1 VITRDALFVAATL
14 LATTVGGAQARR
26 DSVAPL
32 LPSISVTATRTDLV
46 ATAQAIS
53 TTTFDRAAL
62 RSAGVTQVADI
73 VRLMPGT
80 SVLAGGSFGAQT
92 ALFMRGGESDYAQVL
107 VDGVPINAP
116 GGFFDFGQLTLD
128 NVDRVEIVRGP
139 ASLLYGSDAVSGVIQ
154 IFTRRGEAT
163 TRASATLGS
172 GNYGARR
179 YEGNASGTLQSVRW
193 SLGAARH
200 ATDGILAFNNAFTN
214 DAVSAT
220 AAWDG
225 ARFSVSSALRY
236 TDHEYRY
243 PTDGGGVLADSNALA
258 TTTRVVASA
267 DVGYRVRPNL
277 TVRART
283 THNVAEPRLRDL
295 ADGPADTV
303 GFFGFR
309 SDAEVTRRLVEL
321 RAEAIVAPG
330 HVLTVAAERATDREV
345 NSSVSFSSFG
355 DFPGALDAE
364 RTNDAVVAQLVGN
377 VGLRSTYI
385 VGVRRDENSAFGS
398 FTTARAAGA
407 VRVTPSTSLR
417 GSIGTAFKA
426 PTFFENFATGFT
438 LGNPA
443 LAPERTQS
451 VELGLVQDLTD
462 GRGSIGVTAFTQ
474 RFRDVIQYTATVPSG
489 APNFANLATARADG
503 VELEGR
509 WRVVGAV
516 QVHGSYT
523 YLDTEVTDAGANEGP
538 SATFVNGDRLLRRP
552 TNLAVLGTR
561 WARGRAS
568 VDLSATYTG
577 ERDDRDFTAFPATP
591 VSQPAFTRVDLALA
605 WPLPQVARGI
615 PLTGVAR
622 AENLFNAY
630 YEPTLGFRAPGR
642 SIFVGVRI
650 GD

>member
-1 VITRDALFVAATL
+1 
-14 LATTVGGAQARR
+14 
-26 DSVAPL
+26 
-32 LPSISVTATRTDLV
+32 
-46 ATAQAIS
+46 
-53 TTTFDRAAL
+53 
-62 RSAGVTQVADI
+62 
-73 VRLMPGT
+73 
-80 SVLAGGSFGAQT
+80 
-92 ALFMRGGESDYAQVL
+92 
-107 VDGVPINAP
+107 
-116 GGFFDFGQLTLD
+116 
-128 NVDRVEIVRGP
+128 
-139 ASLLYGSDAVSGVIQ
+139 
-154 IFTRRGEAT
+154 
-163 TRASATLGS
+163 
-172 GNYGARR
+172 
-179 YEGNASGTLQSVRW
+179 
-193 SLGAARH
+193 
-200 ATDGILAFNNAFTN
+200 
-214 DAVSAT
+214 
-220 AAWDG
+220 
-225 ARFSVSSALRY
+225 
-236 TDHEYRY
+236 
-243 PTDGGGVLADSNALA
+243 
-258 TTTRVVASA
+258 
-267 DVGYRVRPNL
+267 
-277 TVRART
+277 
-283 THNVAEPRLRDL
+283 
-295 ADGPADTV
+295 
-303 GFFGFR
+303 
-309 SDAEVTRRLVEL
+309 
-321 RAEAIVAPG
+321 
-330 HVLTVAAERATDREV
+330 
-345 NSSVSFSSFG
+345 
-355 DFPGALDAE
+355 
-364 RTNDAVVAQLVGN
+364 
-377 VGLRSTYI
+377 

-503 VELEGR
+503 IELEGR

-605 WPLPQVARGI
+605 WPLLSAAGSI

-642 SIFVGVRI
+642 SVFVGVRI

>member
-1 VITRDALFVAATL
+1 MISRNVLLGAATL
-14 LATTVGGAQARR
+14 LTATVGGAQTRR

-32 LPSISVTATRTDLV
+32 LPAVSVTATRTDLV
-46 ATAQAIS
+46 ATAQPIS

-62 RSAGVTQVADI
+62 RSAGVTQVADL

-92 ALFMRGGESDYAQVL
+92 ALFMRGGESDYAQIL

-128 NVDRVEIVRGP
+128 TVDRVEIVR
-139 ASLLYGSDAVSGVIQ
+139 A
-154 IFTRRGEAT
+154 
-163 TRASATLGS
+163 RA
-172 GNYGARR
+172 
-179 YEGNASGTLQSVRW
+179 
-193 SLGAARH
+193 
-200 ATDGILAFNNAFTN
+200 
-214 DAVSAT
+214 
-220 AAWDG
+220 
-225 ARFSVSSALRY
+225 
-236 TDHEYRY
+236 
-243 PTDGGGVLADSNALA
+243 
-258 TTTRVVASA
+258 
-267 DVGYRVRPNL
+267 
-277 TVRART
+277 
-283 THNVAEPRLRDL
+283 THNVAEPRIRDL

-309 SDAEVTRRLVEL
+309 SDAEVTRRLMEL

-330 HVLTVAAERATDREV
+330 HLLTVAAERATDREV

-407 VRVTPSTSLR
+407 VRVTPRTSLR

-451 VELGLVQDLTD
+451 VELGLVQDLAD

-552 TNLAVLGTR
+552 ANLAVLGTR

-605 WPLPQVARGI
+605 WPLLSAAGSI

-622 AENLFNAY
+622 AENLLNAY

>member
-1 VITRDALFVAATL
+1 MISRNVLLGAVTL
-14 LATTVGGAQARR
+14 LTATVGGAQTRR

-32 LPSISVTATRTDLV
+32 LPAVSVTATRTDLV
-46 ATAQAIS
+46 ATAQPIS

-62 RSAGVTQVADI
+62 RSAGVTQVADL

-92 ALFMRGGESDYAQVL
+92 ALFMRGGESDYAQIL

-154 IFTRRGEAT
+154 IFTRRGEAA
-163 TRASATLGS
+163 TRASATLGA

-243 PTDGGGVLADSNALA
+243 PTDGGGVLADSNAL
-258 TTTRVVASA
+258 TTSTRVVASA
-267 DVGYRVRPNL
+267 DIAYRVRPSL
-277 TVRART
+277 TVRARA
-283 THNVAEPRLRDL
+283 THNVAEPRIRDL

-309 SDAEVTRRLVEL
+309 SDAEVTRRLMEL

-330 HVLTVAAERATDREV
+330 HLLTVAAERATDREV

-407 VRVTPSTSLR
+407 VRVTPRTSLR

-451 VELGLVQDLTD
+451 VELGLVQDLAD

-552 TNLAVLGTR
+552 ANLAVLGTR

-605 WPLPQVARGI
+605 WPLLSAAGSI

-622 AENLFNAY
+622 AENLLNAY